1 MVVFNICVYNYV
13 SNNFCVCVCVFNV
26 CGQFNVCLMCVGN
39 FMCVQKSES
48 LNDFVCVCELLN
60 LCLCDYMGD
69 FVCTCVGEGDFI
81 L

>member
-1 MVVFNICVYNYV
+1 MFVIF
-13 SNNFCVCVCVFNV
+13 FVCAC
-26 CGQFNVCLMCVGN
+26 VCLMCVGN

-60 LCLCDYMGD
+60 LCLCDCVGD
-69 FVCTCVGEGDFI
+69 FVCMCVGEGDFI